1 MVSTP
6 STRNRLEL
14 IGTGDKTNTWGSS
27 LNSNVFTMVDEAMDG
42 VALITVSGNVTLT
55 STNYTSD
62 QARMRQLWLS
72 GAGGFTVTIPGV
84 EKWYLVRNACSAAVT
99 FSAGGATASVPASQS
114 RIIFTNGT
122 DVYVGDDGASLAYV
136 DATFLKLTGGTMT
149 GAITLAADA
158 ANNLHPVTL
167 QQLNAAVLAA
177 AAGNLPALSGNA
189 LKFLRVNTGETSVEW
204 AAVDLT
210 GFQPIDAD
218 LTAIAALTSAAN
230 KVPYA
235 TGAGTWAMADFS
247 AAGRALVDDADNS
260 AQRTTLGLGTIATQ
274 YANNV
279 SITGGSISG
288 ITDLAVADGG
298 TGASDAGTARTNLGL
313 GTIATQA
320 ASSVSITG
328 GSITGITDL
337 AVADGGTGASDAAT
351 ARTNLGLAI
360 GTNVQAYDPDLAAL
374 ASVTSAA
381 DALPYFTGSGT
392 ATTTTLTS
400 FGRSLVDDTDAATAR
415 TTLGLGTIAT
425 QAANSVS
432 ITGGSITGI
441 TDLAVA
447 DGGTGASDAGTART
461 NLGLAIGTNVQ
472 AYDPE
477 LAALAGLTSAADKV
491 PYFTGSAT
499 AALADFTAAGRA
511 LVDDADA
518 AAQRTTLGLGTIATQ
533 ASSSVSIT
541 GGSITG
547 ITDLAVAD
555 GGTGSSTAAGAATNL
570 GLGTGDSPQFT
581 AVNLGHATDTTLT
594 RVSAG
599 VVAIEGAQVA
609 TLSATQTFT
618 AGQTFSFD
626 GTTIFN
632 RASPINS
639 QYLIQLNDNGTP
651 RGYLGANSSYV
662 FSVSNSGGTLMFDVS
677 AAGVARVNSNTV
689 YTSANLPGTA
699 ITWTAA
705 QTFTTSPV
713 KIGDG
718 TDTVAMTGTS
728 PLLKVQG
735 ASFSTGILARRDG
748 FAEVGLKSDSA
759 GNVGT
764 WTNHPV
770 NMIVN
775 GSSVAQFPTGGGM
788 TIGGNTVYHGGNLTS
803 TGLTWG
809 ATQWFGGGFN
819 HGPKHTNPFW
829 AWINNSG
836 TRNGYIMFADA
847 GDTFFVNETGG
858 SFGFSNS
865 TSNANLIVNGNTVY
879 HSGNLPGTAITWT
892 AAPTFGAGTSGFNV
906 VINGAASGSSSGPVL
921 SFNAGGVG
929 KHALGHAS
937 AILGGTYDPTLMLY
951 TGEAFKGRVGGANTW
966 VDVNSSGA
974 VTFPGTTDATVSV
987 QGLSGYGAFYAKGS
1001 GTNNAYVFF
1010 GNSTSGERARIAV
1023 DNAQNLVLSTNGG
1036 VSNHLLINSAGAVS
1050 ASGSTV
1056 YTAANLPGT
1065 AITWTAQQTFPSATQ
1080 FTGVSPELRFT
1091 DSDEAADNK
1100 SWRMIF
1106 NTGTF
1111 YFQIYNDAF
1120 STFNSVMTA
1129 TRSGTTVSTVNF
1141 PNGAVEIGSTLKARI
1156 AASSETSGTLTS
1168 ASANKT
1174 IQLTGNITINN
1185 SVFAAGDV
1193 VVVYAGAASRTITAG
1208 TISTMRLDGTATTGS
1223 RTVAAYGMASIFFV
1237 SATECVVSGGSV
1249 T

>member
-6 STRNRLEL
+6 TTRNRLEL

-72 GAGGFTVTIPGV
+72 GAGGFTITIPGV

-247 AAGRALVDDADNS
+247 AAGRALVDDADNA

-279 SITGGSISG
+279 SITGGSI
-288 ITDLAVADGG
+288 
-298 TGASDAGTARTNLGL
+298 
-313 GTIATQA
+313 
-320 ASSVSITG
+320 
-328 GSITGITDL
+328 TGITDI

-360 GTNVQAYDPDLAAL
+360 GTNVQAYDPELAAL
-374 ASVTSAA
+374 ASVTSAS

-477 LAALAGLTSAADKV
+477 LAALAGLTSAANKV

-518 AAQRTTLGLGTIATQ
+518 TAQRTTLGLGTIATQ

-581 AVNLGHATDTTLT
+581 AVNLGHASDTTLT

-632 RASPINS
+632 RASPTNS

-677 AAGVARVNSNTV
+677 AAGLARVNSNTV

-705 QTFTTSPV
+705 QTFSAANVFSGATYPIRFS
-713 KIGDG
+713 DG
-718 TDTVAMTGTS
+718 GY
-728 PLLKVQG
+728 LR
-735 ASFSTGILARRDG
+735 F
-748 FAEVGLKSDSA
+748 F
-759 GNVGT
+759 
-764 WTNHPV
+764 
-770 NMIVN
+770 N
-775 GSSVAQFPTGGGM
+775 GSSGIDWAIGKPDDTTFNIYRNSTPWLQFDG
-788 TIGGNTVYHGGNLTS
+788 S
-803 TGLTWG
+803 G
-809 ATQWFGGGFN
+809 A
-819 HGPKHTNPFW
+819 
-829 AWINNSG
+829 
-836 TRNGYIMFADA
+836 
-847 GDTFFVNETGG
+847 G
-858 SFGFSNS
+858 SFTFNS
-865 TSNANLIVNGNTVY
+865 YSIY
-879 HSGNLPGTAITWT
+879 HSGNLPNTAITWT
-892 AAPTFGAGTSGFNV
+892 AGPIFGNGTSGFNV
-906 VINGAASGSSSGPVL
+906 VINGAASGSGVGPVL

-951 TGEAFKGRVGGANTW
+951 TGEAFKGRVGGSNTW

-974 VTFPGTTDATVSV
+974 VTFPGTSVKIGDGTDAVSMTGTSPLLRV
-987 QGLSGYGAFYAKGS
+987 QGASFSTGIMARRDGFAEVGLQSASTGNVGTWTNHALNMIVNGS
-1001 GTNNAYVFF
+1001 SVAQFP
-1010 GNSTSGERARIAV
+1010 TSGGMTI
-1023 DNAQNLVLSTNGG
+1023 GG
-1036 VSNHLLINSAGAVS
+1036 N
-1050 ASGSTV
+1050 TV
-1056 YTAANLPGT
+1056 YTAGNLPGT
-1065 AITWTAQQTFPSATQ
+1065 AITWTAAQTYGALSTWSSTA
-1080 FTGVSPELRFT
+1080 PELNWYET
-1091 DSDEAADNK
+1091 DGGTDAKRWKMAIAADIMYWAISNDANAT
-1100 SWRMIF
+1100 F
-1106 NTGTF
+1106 NTWLRV
-1111 YFQIYNDAF
+1111 Q
-1120 STFNSVMTA
+1120 
-1129 TRSGTTVSTVNF
+1129 RSGDTPTLIDF
-1141 PNGAVEIGSTLKARI
+1141 PTGAVEIGSTLKARI
-1156 AASSETSGTLTS
+1156 AASSETTGTLTS

-1193 VVVYAGAASRTITAG
+1193 VVVYAGASSRTITAG

>member
-6 STRNRLEL
+6 TTRNRLEL

-72 GAGGFTVTIPGV
+72 GAGGFTITIPGV

-279 SITGGSISG
+279 SITGGSITG

-328 GSITGITDL
+328 GSISGITDL

-360 GTNVQAYDPDLAAL
+360 GTNVQAYDPELAAL
-374 ASVTSAA
+374 AGVTSAA

-432 ITGGSITGI
+432 ITGGSVTGITDLAVADGGTGASDAGTARTNLGLGTIATQAANSVSISGGSITGI

-518 AAQRTTLGLGTIATQ
+518 TAQRTTLGLGTIATQ

-609 TLSATQTFT
+609 TLSAAQTFT
-618 AGQTFSFD
+618 AAQT
-626 GTTIFN
+626 
-632 RASPINS
+632 INPS
-639 QYLIQLNDNGTP
+639 ATGSRLYVGPGYNG
-651 RGYLGANSSYV
+651 
-662 FSVSNSGGTLMFDVS
+662 
-677 AAGVARVNSNTV
+677 GVAINAGDSELDVAAWTGKPALRLSRHNVNAWLLGVESDGRLNFTQNGSSAFQVGGNTV

-705 QTFTTSPV
+705 QTFTASPV

-892 AAPTFGAGTSGFNV
+892 AAQT
-906 VINGAASGSSSGPVL
+906 L
-921 SFNAGGVG
+921 Q
-929 KHALGHAS
+929 S
-937 AILGGTYDPTLMLY
+937 A
-951 TGEAFKGRVGGANTW
+951 
-966 VDVNSSGA
+966 
-974 VTFPGTTDATVSV
+974 
-987 QGLSGYGAFYAKGS
+987 
-1001 GTNNAYVFF
+1001 
-1010 GNSTSGERARIAV
+1010 
-1023 DNAQNLVLSTNGG
+1023 NLVLSNANISGATTGTAYTVGANPQASITSGG
-1036 VSNHLLINSAGAVS
+1036 YVQLW
-1050 ASGSTV
+1050 GSTSANPGNV
-1056 YTAANLPGT
+1056 TLGNSTQTLTMNGAGSFTYNTYSIYHAGNLPGT
-1065 AITWTAQQTFPSATQ
+1065 AITWTAAQTFNGNATYSKSAPRILLNDTSGSADASLQ
-1080 FTGVSPELRFT
+1080 FQSNGSNKWLVGKG
-1091 DSDEAADNK
+1091 AASGGQNYE
-1100 SWRMIF
+1100 
-1106 NTGTF
+1106 F
-1111 YFQIYNDAF
+1111 YSYTSASTALSILDA
-1120 STFNSVMTA
+1120 
-1129 TRSGTTVSTVNF
+1129 
-1141 PNGAVEIGSTLKARI
+1141 NGAVEIGSTLKARI